1 MQFEWVN
8 QHERPFS
15 DINNIKKEKNKE
27 TIAKVCSTSEL
38 AEHAQLF
45 VLRGLK
51 TTLEALDHMLLL
63 RICKY

>member
-15 DINNIKKEKNKE
+15 DINNIKKGKNKE

-38 AEHAQLF
+38 AEHTQLF
-45 VLRGLK
+45 VLRGL
-51 TTLEALDHMLLL
+51 
-63 RICKY
+63 RPP